1 MPLHAERKWDGI
13 MTGADVLDVA
23 RDGILTLLIVTAP
36 MMLVALVVGVSV
48 SLLQAVTQIQEMT
61 LVFIPKII
69 AMFLALLIALP
80 FMGDVMQAY
89 MTRIAERII
98 SPG

>member
-1 MPLHAERKWDGI
+1 

-23 RDGILTLLIVTAP
+23 RDGILTLLIVAAP
-36 MMLVALVVGVSV
+36 MMLVALVVGVAV
-48 SLLQAVTQIQEMT
+48 SLLQAVTQVQEMT
-61 LVFIPKII
+61 LVFIPKILAI
-69 AMFLALLIALP
+69 FLALLIALP